1 MIGMAVLLFSNF
13 PPLGS
18 TLIEKDDEEEEEEA
32 GAAEDEPLLN
42 DRD

>member
-18 TLIEKDDEEEEEEA
+18 TLIEKDDEEEEEQV
-32 GAAEDEPLLN
+32 GAPEDEPSLT

>member
-1 MIGMAVLLFSNF
+1 MGVLLFSNF

-18 TLIEKDDEEEEEEA
+18 TLIEKDDEESEEQSDA
-32 GAAEDEPLLN
+32 QEDEPLLN

>member
-18 TLIEKDDEEEEEEA
+18 TLIEKDDEEGEEQA
-32 GAAEDEPLLN
+32 DARQDEPLLN

>member
-18 TLIEKDDEEEEEEA
+18 TLIEKDDEEREEQ
-32 GAAEDEPLLN
+32 DEPLLN